1 MGSPIGLEERTARKE
16 HHCLLCSLPILGKT
30 KYITW
35 GHADNGSFYR
45 VKCHIACNAYAS
57 VEMEDEWV
65 YGDGLTPG
73 AVEVDLRDR
82 LLTWRGY
89 EVGGVDREVETA
101 IRSKWPELT
110 TLIDTLINDILLE
123 YGDE

>member
-1 MGSPIGLEERTARKE
+1 MKPIGLEQRTARKE

-30 KYITW
+30 KYLTW
-35 GHADNGSFYR
+35 GRADNGSFYR

-82 LLTWRGY
+82 LLTWKGY
-89 EVGGVDREVETA
+89 GSGGVDRAVETA

-110 TLIDTLINDILLE
+110 TLIDTLINDILSE